1 MGVVSVGVVK
11 MCGRKHCAKLQKYIQ
26 LKELAK
32 FRSYVRRHSVDVV
45 ELRDD
50 EGNSLLH
57 LSCKYGCEVILRYV
71 GLCRIH
77 SLFAPGPIRSPE
89 RIGQ

>member
-57 LSCKYGCEVILRYV
+57 LSCKYGCEVIIRYV
-71 GLCRIH
+71 GWVGLKSDGTTAR
-77 SLFAPGPIRSPE
+77 RD
-89 RIGQ
+89 RRRDT